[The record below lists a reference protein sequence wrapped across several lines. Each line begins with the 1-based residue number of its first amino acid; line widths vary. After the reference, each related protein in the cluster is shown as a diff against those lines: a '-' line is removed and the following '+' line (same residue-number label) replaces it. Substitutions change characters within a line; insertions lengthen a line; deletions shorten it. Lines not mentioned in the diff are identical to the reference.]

1 MVAILSLCRFII
13 NPLVIG
19 NWKKKNVLHP
29 VSIINKKDEFTFHVI
44 KFWKNETVCSGSRS
58 GANWKVETASV
69 IILPA

>member
-1 MVAILSLCRFII
+1 MVAFLSLCRFII

-19 NWKKKNVLHP
+19 NWKKKNVPHT

-44 KFWKNETVCSGSRS
+44 KFWKNETVCSG
-58 GANWKVETASV
+58 ANRKVETASV